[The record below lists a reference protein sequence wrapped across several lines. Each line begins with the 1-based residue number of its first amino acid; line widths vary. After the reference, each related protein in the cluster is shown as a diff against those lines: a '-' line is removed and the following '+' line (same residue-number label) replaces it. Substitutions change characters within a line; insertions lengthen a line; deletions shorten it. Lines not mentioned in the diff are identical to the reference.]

1 LRKEIITIVLCSA
14 LLFSS
19 AVHLL
24 AASDYTVET
33 DEEAFSVVQDID
45 YDSTVVIK
53 IIQQALNDAGYN
65 CGTVDGIIGSNT
77 RTAIKAY
84 QKEKNL
90 NDADAI
96 TDELYDTY

>member
-33 DEEAFSVVQDID
+33 DEGEVLVTGAASKDKI
-45 YDSTVVIK
+45 VITYT
-53 IIQQALNDAGYN
+53 IIKNDGLLAN
-65 CGTVDGIIGSNT
+65 
-77 RTAIKAY
+77 
-84 QKEKNL
+84 
-90 NDADAI
+90 
-96 TDELYDTY
+96 